1 MPIDRFGSL
10 KQADTSHQTVVE
22 MEGLLTQP
30 SVGGEGLDTFFNE
43 VELMKSDIKI
53 VRRNVGEIERL
64 HYAGLLS
71 ANDKENRDA
80 LERASNDTK
89 RLIGRLRAKVKD
101 LMEATDRMKPTR
113 NAQIRRTHERSL
125 VNEIVKVAA
134 EYQQMEQQVKQQH
147 RERLERQYKIV
158 RPGATDEEVSN
169 VVEHGGSVFSQEILS
184 ARVGEQRQA
193 LEEVQSRHVQIKQIE
208 TALVELFDLTTE
220 MSHLLDQHQE
230 IINIVDA
237 QVEQVHVTVEKG
249 NRELT
254 FATASAKS
262 ARKTKW
268 IIAGIVLVVV
278 GVIAAV
284 VAVKLSQSKSQQR
297 NNA

>member
-10 KQADTSHQTVVE
+10 KQADTSQQTVVE

-30 SVGGEGLDTFFNE
+30 SAGGDGLDTFFNE

-158 RPGATDEEVSN
+158 RPGATDDEVSN
-169 VVEHGGSVFSQEILS
+169 VVEHGGSILS
-184 ARVGEQRQA
+184 AHVGEQRQA

-208 TALVELFDLTTE
+208 TALVELFNLTTE

-237 QVEQVHVTVEKG
+237 EVEQVHVTVEKG

-268 IIAGIVLVVV
+268 IIAGIVLVILGAI
-278 GVIAAV
+278 GVF
-284 VAVKLSQSKSQQR
+284 VAVKVSQSKNQQR
-297 NNA
+297 RNA